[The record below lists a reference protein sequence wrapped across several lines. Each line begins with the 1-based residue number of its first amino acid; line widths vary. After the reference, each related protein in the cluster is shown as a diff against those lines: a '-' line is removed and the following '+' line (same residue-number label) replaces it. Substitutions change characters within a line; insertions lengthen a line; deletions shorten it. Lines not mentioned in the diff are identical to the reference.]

1 MENARL
7 RECLGSDFARLR
19 EMVVGLEADAQ
30 VPSCPEWTVADL
42 TAHVGAV
49 YLHKVACMR
58 TGTEPDPWPP
68 AGLADEAAATP
79 LALVDRGYGDL
90 THEFDTR
97 PPEAPAGG
105 WYAPDRTV
113 GFLIRR
119 MAQEAVMHRLD
130 AEIAAGVP
138 AAPVPADLAVDGID
152 EFLYR
157 FLEYGTVAWLESA
170 REVLAGTD
178 GGAVR
183 LSTTGEAW
191 LVRPT
196 PEGVQVSSAGSEA
209 GLASVSATPTDLL
222 CWLWGRAGDDR
233 VTITGDAERVA
244 QLRAILTFIAQ

>member
-7 RECLGSDFARLR
+7 RQCLGSDFARLR
-19 EMVVGLEADAQ
+19 EMVAGVDAGAP

-58 TGTEPDPWPP
+58 GGVEPDPWPP
-68 AGLADEAAATP
+68 AGLADEATAAP
-79 LALVDRGYGDL
+79 LALLDRAYGDL
-90 THEFDTR
+90 THEFETR
-97 PPEAPAGG
+97 AADAPAGG

-119 MAQEAVMHRLD
+119 MAQETAIHRLD
-130 AEIAAGVP
+130 AELAAGAP
-138 AAPVPADLAVDGID
+138 PAPVPDDLAVDGID

-157 FLEYGTVAWLESA
+157 FLAYGTEAWLEWA
-170 REVLAGTD
+170 RDVLEGTD
-178 GGAVR
+178 GGPVR

-196 PEGVQVSSAGSEA
+196 PEGVQVSPAGAES
-209 GLASVSATPTDLL
+209 GLATVSGTPTDLL

-233 VTITGDAERVA
+233 VAISGDAARVA
-244 QLRAILTFIAQ
+244 QLRKILTFVAQ